1 MPTWAVNPGCLPG
14 RSTLPVALS
23 CRSSAV
29 VVISVVGSRQV
40 SLTLS
45 ELESRLWAAANSL
58 RGPVEHA
65 DFKAYVFPVLFF
77 KRISDTWDFER
88 ARALRDF
95 DNDEKLASLPENYRF
110 EIPRGCHWR
119 DVRNADANV
128 GVALQTALDRIQEA
142 NSTTLAGIFGDVTWG
157 NKERLPEHALRNLLN
172 CFQEINLDPEA
183 VPGDMLGAAYE
194 YLLREFAEASGK
206 KAGEF
211 FTPPAVV
218 RLLTR
223 LLEPKAGERIYDPA
237 CGSAGMLVEAV
248 NEVRA
253 TGGDPRT
260 LRLYGQEVNL
270 TTAAIAR
277 MNLYMH
283 DIEDFQI
290 KRGDTLREP
299 KFLNKN
305 GQLERFDVVIA
316 NPPFS
321 LKNWGAETWVNDP
334 WMRPVFG
341 APPKANGDYAF
352 IQHMIASMAPKTGR
366 VGVVMPHGALFRDAE
381 TDIRANLLGGD
392 LLEAVIGLPQNLFYS
407 TTIPACLLV
416 FREKK
421 PVEQQQKVLFVDG
434 SRRFAKSRARNTMS
448 EIDLDA
454 VAQSYRSGADAP
466 DGLVT
471 TQWVPLAEVKENDW
485 DLSLGRYL
493 SSTAEESGNV
503 ESALLEL
510 RRTQASLR
518 AAETQL
524 EKRLKAAGYA

>member
-1 MPTWAVNPGCLPG
+1 M
-14 RSTLPVALS
+14 
-23 CRSSAV
+23 
-29 VVISVVGSRQV
+29 
-40 SLTLS
+40 SLTLP
-45 ELESRLWAAANSL
+45 ELETRLWAAANSL

-95 DNDEKLASLPENYRF
+95 DNDENLASLPENYRF
-110 EIPRGCHWR
+110 EIPTGCHWR
-119 DVRNADANV
+119 DVLRADVNL

-142 NSTTLAGIFGDVTWG
+142 NPTTLAGIFGDVAWG

-172 CFQEINLDPEA
+172 SFQAINLDPES

-211 FTPPAVV
+211 FTPPPVV

-223 LLEPKAGERIYDPA
+223 VLEPKPGERIYDPA

-253 TGGDPRT
+253 SGGDPRT

-299 KFLNKN
+299 RFLDAH
-305 GQLERFDVVIA
+305 GRLEKFDVVIA

-321 LKNWGAETWVNDP
+321 LKNWGAEEWVNDI
-334 WMRPVFG
+334 WSRPVFG
-341 APPKANGDYAF
+341 TPPKANGDFAF
-352 IQHMIASMAPKTGR
+352 IQHMIASMTKKSGR
-366 VGVVMPHGALFRDAE
+366 VGVVMSHGALFREAE
-381 TDIRANLLGGD
+381 SDIRARLVEAD

-407 TTIPACLLV
+407 TTIPACLMIFQLKKSPQ
-416 FREKK
+416 REK
-421 PVEQQQKVLFVDG
+421 QVLFVDG
-434 SRRFAKSRARNTMS
+434 ASSFTKSRTRNTIS
-448 EIDLDA
+448 ASDIDLIA
-454 VAQSYRSGADAP
+454 NSYRTGEDSP
-466 DGLVT
+466 DGSVRT
-471 TQWVPLAEVKENDW
+471 RWVSLADIDHTSW

-493 SSTAEESGNV
+493 NSVPEEFGDVAATLTKLRQSQADLRQAE
-503 ESALLEL
+503 L
-510 RRTQASLR
+510 
-518 AAETQL
+518 QL
-524 EKRLKAAGYA
+524 EKRLKAAGYE

>member
-1 MPTWAVNPGCLPG
+1 M
-14 RSTLPVALS
+14 
-23 CRSSAV
+23 
-29 VVISVVGSRQV
+29 

-77 KRISDTWDFER
+77 KRISDTWDLER

-95 DNDEKLASLPENYRF
+95 GSDEKLVSLPENYRF
-110 EIPRGCHWR
+110 EIPPGCHWR
-119 DVRNADANV
+119 DVRSADANL

-142 NSTTLAGIFGDVTWG
+142 NPATLAGIFGDVSWG
-157 NKERLPEHALRNLLN
+157 NKERLPEHALGNLLN
-172 CFQEINLDPEA
+172 SFQQINLDPEA

-223 LLEPKAGERIYDPA
+223 VLEPKPGERIYDPA

-253 TGGDPRT
+253 TGGDSRT
-260 LRLYGQEVNL
+260 MRLYGQEVNL

-299 KFLNKN
+299 KFLNKK
-305 GQLERFDVVIA
+305 GQLEQFDVVIA

-321 LKNWGAETWVNDP
+321 LKNWGAERWINDP
-334 WMRPVFG
+334 YLRPVFG
-341 APPKANGDYAF
+341 TPPKANGDYAF
-352 IQHMIASMAPKTGR
+352 IQHMIASMAPRTGR
-366 VGVVMPHGALFRDAE
+366 VGVVMPHGALSRDVEAG
-381 TDIRANLLGGD
+381 IRSSILSND

-416 FREKK
+416 FREGKSVK
-421 PVEQQQKVLFVDG
+421 RRQKVLFVDG
-434 SRRFAKSRARNTMS
+434 AQRFAKSRTRNTMT
-448 EIDLDA
+448 EDDLDA
-454 VAQSYRSGADAP
+454 VAQSYRSGTDAP
-466 DGLVT
+466 DGLVKT
-471 TQWVPLAEVKENDW
+471 RWVSLAEIKENDW
-485 DLSLGRYL
+485 NLSLGRYL
-493 SSTAEESGNV
+493 SSTAKEAGSVEE
-503 ESALLEL
+503 ALAEL

-518 AAETQL
+518 GAESQL